1 MIKSVF
7 KIQIDSNRVGR
18 TYQVFRFSE
27 FSVDLDLE
35 TDADAFDFVL
45 KNPEG
50 IYSGLFSKFDNVR
63 LYLNGV
69 KILVGNLD
77 SVGYITIGSDNYI
90 KLSGRDLCWK
100 LIDNDALPDTK
111 ESVDPKS
118 YITSKCSEYGIKC
131 DVKSADPY
139 EKLTIGCGES
149 EMSIMNNI
157 LLESKQRIW
166 YSVDTL
172 YTGDWLTYKS
182 PKHVFVHNTKET
194 GIPIETFR
202 LEEDGTDMKSEIK
215 VYGSDSHGGY
225 NLVGTSTNSYMEKL
239 GIKKRETA
247 RQYSDKASSKY
258 KSIADKKIRDS
269 FRNNQECTIEV
280 RLDKDKKYVFMPNTT
295 AQVINGTIGMNAL
308 MFIKKV
314 SYTKTVDDGS
324 KATLVLIPADTTFEK
339 TWQNKGTSVTSVT
352 KAAKNL
358 K

>member
-7 KIQIDSNRVGR
+7 KIRIDSNRMGR
-18 TYQVFRFSE
+18 TYEVFRFSE
-27 FSVDLDLE
+27 FNVDLDLE

-45 KNPEG
+45 KNPGG

-63 LYLNGV
+63 LYLNGE
-69 KILVGNLD
+69 KIMTGNLD
-77 SVGYITIGSDNYI
+77 SVGYITTGSDNYI

-111 ESVDPKS
+111 ESVDPKK
-118 YITSKCSEYGIKC
+118 YIQDKCKEYDIKC
-131 DVKSADPY
+131 VISSADTY

-166 YSVDTL
+166 YLIDTL
-172 YTGDWLTYKS
+172 YSGEWSTGKS
-182 PKHVFVHNTKET
+182 PKHVFVMNTKET

-225 NLVGTSTNSYMEKL
+225 NLTGTSENKYMKKL
-239 GIKKRETA
+239 GIDKRETT

-258 KSIADKKIRDS
+258 KSIADKSVRDS
-269 FRNNQECTIEV
+269 FRNNQELTIEV

-295 AQVINGTIGMNAL
+295 AQVINGWVGMNAL

-324 KATLVLIPADTTFEK
+324 KATLVMIPADTTFEK
-339 TWQNKGTSVTSVT
+339 TWQNAGTSVTKVT
-352 KAAKNL
+352 KAAKEL